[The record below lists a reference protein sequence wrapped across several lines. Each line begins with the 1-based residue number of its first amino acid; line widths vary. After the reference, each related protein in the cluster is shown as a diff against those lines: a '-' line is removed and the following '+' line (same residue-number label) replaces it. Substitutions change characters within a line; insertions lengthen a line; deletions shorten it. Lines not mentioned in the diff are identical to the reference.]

1 MPSERRRQFSLV
13 ALALGNF
20 VVGLSILLPT
30 GMLAELSL
38 GLGVPIA
45 TVGLLISLG
54 AGVVCVSPPL
64 VAWITS
70 RIDRRVLLSSIL
82 LWLAL
87 GHVASAFA
95 PNYASLLVIRL
106 AMLAF
111 AGAFTP
117 LAAGTATLL
126 ALEDKRASAIASV
139 LLGWAL
145 AIAIGLPLVT
155 VTAPQIGWR
164 ATYGFIG
171 ILAALG
177 FLALLA
183 GLPKQLK
190 GAPVIFATWRAV
202 GRSRQLLLLLLI
214 TSLLAAGQLVVI
226 AFVGPLLTELTG
238 ATPRGVAVVFLLFGV
253 MTLVGNVCAS
263 QIVQAWGAFKTSA
276 VFIICIVIG
285 AALWAFGAGTYPLM
299 AAGAAIWGLGFAA
312 AIAMQQVRLIA
323 AAPALATASV
333 AINNTALYLG
343 QAIGSGI
350 GSVLFARG
358 GLNAMSFVALALV
371 TSSFGVLWLTRFA
384 PERFGVRFDSDEI
397 QLLARAFDRAMER
410 YLKDVPGANNETSL
424 HSELAQFIVAVA
436 QTGELDEDRLAA
448 RGYLKLQL
456 LQGKTTNM
464 DPPFDQGDPASAS

>member
-1 MPSERRRQFSLV
+1 MSNERRRQYSIV
-13 ALALGNF
+13 ALALGNL

-38 GLGVPIA
+38 GLDVPIG

-70 RIDRRVLLSSIL
+70 RTDRRALLSSIL

-87 GHVASAFA
+87 GHIASAFA
-95 PNYASLLVIRL
+95 PNYPSLLAIRL
-106 AMLAF
+106 AMLVF

-117 LAAGTATLL
+117 LAAGAA
-126 ALEDKRASAIASV
+126 ALFVSENKRASAIASV

-145 AIAIGLPLVT
+145 AIAIGLPLIS
-155 VTAPQIGWR
+155 VTAPVIGWR
-164 ATYGFIG
+164 ATYGLVG
-171 ILAALG
+171 ILAAVG
-177 FLALLA
+177 SLALLV
-183 GLPKQLK
+183 GLPKGLK

-238 ATPRGVAVVFLLFGV
+238 ATPRGIAAVFLLFGV
-253 MTLVGNVCAS
+253 MTLIGNVCAS
-263 QIVQAWGAFKTSA
+263 QFVQVWGAFKTSA
-276 VFIICIVIG
+276 VFIVCIVIG

-312 AIAMQQVRLIA
+312 ATAMQQVRLIA

-333 AINNTALYLG
+333 SINNTALYLG
-343 QAIGSGI
+343 QAVGSGI
-350 GSVLFARG
+350 GSVLFTQG
-358 GLNAMSFVALALV
+358 ELNAMGFVALAFIMA
-371 TSSFGVLWLTRFA
+371 SFGVLWLTRFA
-384 PERFGVRFDSDEI
+384 PERFGVRFDSDTI
-397 QLLARAFDRAMER
+397 QLLARVFDRALER
-410 YLKDVPGANNETSL
+410 YLKDVPVVKDETGL
-424 HSELAQFIVAVA
+424 HSELAKYIVTVA
-436 QTGELDEDRLAA
+436 QTGEFDEDRLAA
-448 RGYLKLQL
+448 SSYLKLQS
-456 LQGKTTNM
+456 LQGANSNLAA
-464 DPPFDQGDPASAS
+464 PFD

>member
-1 MPSERRRQFSLV
+1 VFGKQFSIV

-20 VVGLSILLPT
+20 AVGLSILLPT

-38 GLGVPIA
+38 GLGVTIG

-54 AGVVCVSPPL
+54 AGVVCVSPPM

-70 RIDRRVLLSSIL
+70 RVERRTLLSVIL

-87 GHVASAFA
+87 GHMASAFA
-95 PNYASLLVIRL
+95 PNYSSLLMIRL

-117 LAAGTATLL
+117 LAAGTAALL
-126 ALEDKRASAIASV
+126 VAENKRASVIAWV

-145 AIAIGLPLVT
+145 AIAIGLPLISVT
-155 VTAPQIGWR
+155 TPQIGWR
-164 ATYGFIG
+164 ATYSLIG
-171 ILAALG
+171 ILAVVG
-177 FLALLA
+177 FLALLV
-183 GLPKQLK
+183 GLPRGLK

-238 ATPRGVAVVFLLFGV
+238 ATPRGIAVVFLLFGV

-263 QIVQAWGAFKTSA
+263 QLVQVWGAFKTSA
-276 VFIICIVIG
+276 VFIVCIVFG
-285 AALWAFGAGTYPLM
+285 AALWAIGAGIYPLM

-312 AIAMQQVRLIA
+312 ATAMQQVRLIA

-333 AINNTALYLG
+333 AINNTVLYLG
-343 QAIGSGI
+343 QAVGSGI
-350 GSVLFARG
+350 GSALFARG
-358 GLNAMSFVALALV
+358 RLTAMSFAALALV
-371 TSSFGVLWLTRFA
+371 AAAFGILWLTRFA
-384 PERFGVRFDSDEI
+384 PERFGVRFDSDTI
-397 QLLARAFDRAMER
+397 QLLARVFDRALER
-410 YLKDVPGANNETSL
+410 YLKNMPVVKDETRL
-424 HSELAQFIVAVA
+424 HAELAKYIVAVA
-436 QTGELDEDRLAA
+436 QTGERDEDRLAT
-448 RGYLKLQL
+448 RGYLMLRS
-456 LQGKTTNM
+456 LQGADTDM
-464 DPPFDQGDPASAS
+464 EPAFD

>member
-1 MPSERRRQFSLV
+1 MPSRRHFSIA

-30 GMLAELSL
+30 GMLAELSS
-38 GLGVPIA
+38 GLGVSIGTA
-45 TVGLLISLG
+45 GLLISLG

-64 VAWITS
+64 VAWVTS
-70 RIDRRVLLSSIL
+70 RMDRRALLSAIL

-87 GHVASAFA
+87 GHIASAFA
-95 PNYASLLVIRL
+95 PNYASLLAIRL
-106 AMLAF
+106 AMLGF

-117 LAAGTATLL
+117 LAAGTAALL
-126 ALEDKRASAIASV
+126 VSENKRASAIASV

-145 AIAIGLPLVT
+145 AIAIGLPLVS
-155 VTAPQIGWR
+155 VTAPQIGWQ
-164 ATYGFIG
+164 ATYALLG

-183 GLPKQLK
+183 GLPRQLK
-190 GAPVIFATWRAV
+190 GAPVIFATWLAV

-238 ATPRGVAVVFLLFGV
+238 ATPRGIAVVFLLFGV
-253 MTLVGNVCAS
+253 MTLVGNVGAS
-263 QIVQAWGAFKTSA
+263 QLVRSWGAFKTSA
-276 VFIICIVIG
+276 VFMVCIVMG
-285 AALWAFGAGTYPLM
+285 AALWAFGAGIYPLM

-312 AIAMQQVRLIA
+312 ATAMQQVRLIA

-343 QAIGSGI
+343 QAIGAGM

-358 GLNAMSFVALALV
+358 KPGAMGFVALALV
-371 TSSFGVLWLTRFA
+371 AAALGVLWLTRFA
-384 PERFGVRFDSDEI
+384 PERFGIRFDSDTI
-397 QLLARAFDRAMER
+397 QLLARVFDQALER
-410 YLKDVPGANNETSL
+410 HLEDVPVAKAETGV
-424 HSELAQFIVAVA
+424 HAELAKYLVALA
-436 QTGELDEDRLAA
+436 QSGELDEDRLVTK
-448 RGYLKLQL
+448 GYLKLQSL
-456 LQGKTTNM
+456 HG
-464 DPPFDQGDPASAS
+464 GDIDKAYR